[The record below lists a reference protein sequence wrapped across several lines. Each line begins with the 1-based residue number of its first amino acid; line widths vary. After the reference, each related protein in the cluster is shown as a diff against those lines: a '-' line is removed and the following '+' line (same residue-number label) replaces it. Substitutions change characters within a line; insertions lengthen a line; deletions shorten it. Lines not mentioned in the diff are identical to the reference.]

1 MIIELMKCSA
11 PRGEIKV
18 NGDKSITHRG
28 LIIGSIAEGIT
39 LLRGYST
46 SADCMSTLKILKGLG
61 VKIMEF
67 ESTIFIQGKG
77 LCSLT
82 EPEDV
87 LDCENSG
94 TTMRL
99 LAGLLSGQDFF
110 SVLTGDNSLRK
121 RPMDRIIK
129 PLQKMGAEIR
139 AREKDMFAP
148 LSIKGGNLT
157 SINYKLPVASAQVK
171 SAILLAGLY
180 ADGETTIEEQYPTRD
195 HTERMLK
202 LFGSKIEKSG
212 NVITLKEKNNLIA
225 YKLSIPGDISSAS
238 YFITLASISQNGELF
253 LKDIGINSTRTGI
266 LEVLEMMGADISI
279 LDKRE
284 VSNEPIANIL
294 VKSGKLKGIDISGE
308 IIPRI
313 IDELPIIAVAASQ
326 AKGTTRVRNAAEL
339 RVKET
344 DRIKAIVNNLKKMGA
359 QIEEQKDGFIVEGPK
374 RLNGTL
380 CNSYG
385 DHRIAMSLA
394 IAGLISDGVTTIENA
409 ECIKISFP
417 EFITQIRM
425 ICGEESVRIEV

>member
-1 MIIELMKCSA
+1 MKIVVNNCSA

-28 LIIGSIAEGIT
+28 LIIGSIAEGRT
-39 LLRGYST
+39 LLRGYSKGI
-46 SADCMSTLKILKGLG
+46 DCMSTLKILKDFG
-61 VKIMEF
+61 IEIF
-67 ESTIFIQGKG
+67 ESESTILIQGRG
-77 LCSLT
+77 LGGLA
-82 EPEDV
+82 EPENV

-121 RPMDRIIK
+121 RPMDRIIN
-129 PLQKMGAEIR
+129 PLLKMGAEIH
-139 AREKDMFAP
+139 ARDENIFAP

-157 SINYKLPVASAQVK
+157 AIDYKLPVASAQVK
-171 SAILLAGLY
+171 SSILLAGLY
-180 ADGETTIEEQYPTRD
+180 ADGKTTIEEPYPTRD
-195 HTERMLK
+195 HTERILK
-202 LFGSKIEKSG
+202 FFGSKIEKSG
-212 NVITLKEKNNLIA
+212 NLITLKEKDILISHE
-225 YKLSIPGDISSAS
+225 LFIPGDISSAS
-238 YFITLASISQNGELF
+238 YFIVLASITQNGELF
-253 LKDIGINSTRTGI
+253 LKDVGINPTRTGI
-266 LEVLEMMGADISI
+266 LDILEMMGADISI
-279 LDKRE
+279 LNRRD
-284 VSNEPIANIL
+284 VSNEPIADIL
-294 VKSGKLKGIDISGE
+294 VKNSKLNAIDISGE

-313 IDELPIIAVAASQ
+313 IDELPIIALAATQ
-326 AKGTTRVRNAAEL
+326 AKGITKVKNAAEL

-344 DRIKAIVNNLKKMGA
+344 DRIKAIVENLKKMGA

-394 IAGLISDGVTTIENA
+394 IAGLIANGATTIENA

-417 EFITQIRM
+417 EFSTLIRTV
-425 ICGEESVRIEV
+425 CVEECIRTEV

>member
-1 MIIELMKCSA
+1 MKIVLNKCLS

-28 LIIGSIAEGIT
+28 LIISSIAEGQT
-39 LLRGYST
+39 LLRGYSKGN
-46 SADCMSTLKILKGLG
+46 DCMSTRKNLKGLG
-61 VKIMEF
+61 IEIRES
-67 ESTIFIQGKG
+67 ESTILIQGKG
-77 LCSLT
+77 LGGLT
-82 EPEDV
+82 EPEHV

-129 PLQKMGAEIR
+129 PLQNMGAEIR
-139 AREKDMFAP
+139 ARKKDMFAP

-157 SINYKLPVASAQVK
+157 AINYKLPVASAQVK
-171 SAILLAGLY
+171 SAILFAGLY
-180 ADGETTIEEQYPTRD
+180 ANGETTVEEPYPTRD
-195 HTERMLK
+195 HTERMLI

-212 NVITLKEKNNLIA
+212 NKITLKEKNNLTPH
-225 YKLSIPGDISSAS
+225 KLSIPGDISSAS
-238 YFITLASISQNGELF
+238 YFIVLTSISQNGELF
-253 LKDIGINSTRTGI
+253 LKDVGINPTRTGI
-266 LEVLEMMGADISI
+266 LDILEMMGADISI
-279 LDKRE
+279 MNKRD
-284 VSNEPIANIL
+284 VSNEPIADIL

-313 IDELPIIAVAASQ
+313 IDELPIIAVAATQ
-326 AKGTTRVRNAAEL
+326 AKGTTLVKNAAEL

-344 DRIKAIVNNLKKMGA
+344 DRIKAIVENLKKMGA
-359 QIEEQKDGFIVEGPK
+359 QIEEQRDGFIVEGPK
-374 RLNGTL
+374 NLKGTL

-394 IAGLISDGVTTIENA
+394 IAGLIADGATIIEGA
-409 ECIKISFP
+409 EYIKISFP
-417 EFITQIRM
+417 EFTTLLKM
-425 ICGEESVRIEV
+425 VCGEEYIRIEV